1 MEASVGHERQ
11 LNLQQQAL
19 SEIGPISGIGL
30 PLPKILRNSNI
41 RRLNLQQRT
50 LLN

>member
-30 PLPKILRNSNI
+30 PETKPTDRCEGSAPK
-41 RRLNLQQRT
+41 